1 MAACEKPIHVLTYDI
16 MSGLPQRTNH
26 LDPADCPPMSRR
38 CSPSLPHNWP
48 ESVKSAVLH
57 TISMAQ
63 YGLAYSR
70 GWAADSRN
78 GRLRVKAKL
87 DRANQEIALLR
98 EEMRIKDARMA
109 RIDPHRRPHYPP
121 VERMA
126 ILQCQKSKPTA
137 PPLCSR

>member
-38 CSPSLPHNWP
+38 CSPSLPRNWP

-57 TISMAQ
+57 TISLAQ
-63 YGLAYSR
+63 YGLAYTR

-78 GRLRVKAKL
+78 GRLRLKAKL
-87 DRANQEIALLR
+87 DRANQEIALLW
-98 EEMRIKDARMA
+98 EEMRIKDERMKHLPA
-109 RIDPHRRPHYPP
+109 KRRPHYPP
-121 VERMA
+121 SERMS
-126 ILQCQKSKPTA
+126 IL
-137 PPLCSR
+137 